1 MNYSVIRRILGKIM
15 ILIGLL
21 MVFPFGVSL
30 IYKESLRNILAFA
43 IPMVSLIIVFIMIKF
58 SYGLFGWTE
67 FDFIG
72 EWISSKIV
80 LKKSLLKEISL

>member
-21 MVFPFGVSL
+21 MIFPFAVSL

-43 IPMVSLIIVFIMIKF
+43 IPMVSLVTLGKLICYKRQKENHP
-58 SYGLFGWTE
+58 SGW
-67 FDFIG
+67 FFFLPG
-72 EWISSKIV
+72 A
-80 LKKSLLKEISL
+80 